1 MKNIQ
6 YILIF
11 DSGIGGLYIYK
22 KVSEKLPNYNYLYFF
37 DNIFFPY
44 SEKSEGF
51 IIFNTLRIIRSIMK
65 SYLLSLIVIACNT
78 VSTMMLS
85 LLRSL
90 IDIPIVG
97 VVPSIELAVSLTNN
111 GIIGLIATKNTVSC
125 LYIKKLVKKFSNRY
139 KFYLLGST
147 ELVHIAQNKIYGFDI
162 SFDKIVFILKFFT
175 DMLKLPDVI
184 ILGCTHY
191 SFLLLELGEIF
202 GPKIKLIDSS
212 LVFVN
217 RVCSV
222 IKNNSYFC
230 SYLYPFNKVLCLKI
244 DSSLLNIFTLL
255 KKYGFI
261 ELEQLYF

>member
-1 MKNIQ
+1 MNNIQ

-11 DSGIGGLYIYK
+11 DSGVGGLYIYK

-37 DNIFFPY
+37 DNVFFPY

-51 IIFNTLRIIRSIMK
+51 IVFNTLRIIRSIMK
-65 SYLLSLIVIACNT
+65 SYLLSLIIIACNT
-78 VSTMMLS
+78 VSTIMLS
-85 LLRSL
+85 LLRFL

-97 VVPSIELAVSLTNN
+97 VVPSVKLAVSLTSN

-125 LYIKKLVKKFSNRY
+125 LYIRKLVKRFANQC

-147 ELVHIAQNKIYGFDI
+147 ELVHIAQNKMYGLDI
-162 SFDKIVFILKFFT
+162 SFDKIVFILRFFT
-175 DMLKLPDVI
+175 EMLKLPDVI
-184 ILGCTHY
+184 VLGCTHY
-191 SFLLLELGEIF
+191 SFLLSEFGEIF
-202 GPKIKLIDSS
+202 GSKIKLIDSS
-212 LVFVN
+212 LVFVDH
-217 RVCSV
+217 VCSI

-244 DSSLLNIFTLL
+244 DSSLLNVFTLL
-255 KKYGFI
+255 KKYGFL